1 MLNATFEDPE
11 RILTE
16 IVDYIVENKKYQL
29 YKNPEDLL
37 PFFQSMQLLNSKI

>member
-11 RILTE
+11 RVLSE

-29 YKNPEDLL
+29 YRNPEDLL
-37 PFFQSMQLLNSKI
+37 PFFQSMQELSSKI